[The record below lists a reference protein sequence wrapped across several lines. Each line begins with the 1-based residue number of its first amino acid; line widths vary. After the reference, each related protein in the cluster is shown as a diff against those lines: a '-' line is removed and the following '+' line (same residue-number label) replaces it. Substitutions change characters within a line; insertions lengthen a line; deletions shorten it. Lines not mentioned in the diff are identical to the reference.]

1 MQLSLRSKRFYINTE
16 MSVDCGGM
24 GVSWGGEV
32 RYGRS
37 TIKLVALLCKREYVQ
52 STFRTRRKLESTYCT
67 DWVNTVG
74 LNRTMNK
81 VGWNRKM
88 QDGHSWCH
96 DIAVVKIGN
105 SVLSIGKRL
114 VSGIKF

>member
-1 MQLSLRSKRFYINTE
+1 MQLSLCSKRFYINTE
-16 MSVDCGGM
+16 ISVDCGGM
-24 GVSWGGEV
+24 GVSWESEV

-52 STFRTRRKLESTYCT
+52 STFRTKRKLESTYCT
-67 DWVNTVG
+67 DWVHTVG
-74 LNRTMNK
+74 LSRTMNK
-81 VGWNRKM
+81 VGWNRKR

-105 SVLSIGKRL
+105 IVLSIGKRL